1 LQQQQDNPVTRA
13 ISQQLIKD
21 VSQRGSPGTIEGYV
35 YLKRKQDWVK
45 RYAQVDNSVFSY
57 KK

>member
-1 LQQQQDNPVTRA
+1 VTRA
-13 ISQQLIKD
+13 ISQQLIKE
-21 VSQRGSPGTIEGYV
+21 VSQRENPGAIEGYV